1 MRPSAIGQQM
11 TDTLRDRIL
20 HILIDNTPPEYLA
33 MPGDLSDLATAL
45 IRELPE
51 LQRPVSM
58 SDYATHLCQSGCDCS
73 CCYGMDD
80 CYHVTDPCNCG
91 MAAKEHRL

>member
-1 MRPSAIGQQM
+1 M
-11 TDTLRDRIL
+11 TDNLRARIL
-20 HILIDNTPPEYLA
+20 HILINNTPPEYLA
-33 MPGDLSDLATAL
+33 MPGDLSDLVTAL